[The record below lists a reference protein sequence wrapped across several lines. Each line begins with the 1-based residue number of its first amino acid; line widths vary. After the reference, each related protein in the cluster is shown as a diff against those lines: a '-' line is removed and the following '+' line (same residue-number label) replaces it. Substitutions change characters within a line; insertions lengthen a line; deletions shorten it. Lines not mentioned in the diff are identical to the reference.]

1 MASISLKGLTKKFA
15 NQIAVAEMDLE
26 IEDGKFVAILGPSGC
41 GKTTTMNMIAGLE
54 TPSAGSIRF
63 DGKDVTAIPATKR
76 GVGFV
81 FQNYAIFTHMTVDQ
95 NLGFGLDVTRVNK
108 QERDKKVS
116 EMAAFMALEHRL
128 KQKASS
134 LSVNELQK
142 LAIGRS
148 AIVEPS
154 IFLLDEPLSNLDAAF
169 RERMRSELRTLQRRL
184 KQTMVYVTHDQIEAM
199 GLADK
204 IAVMNLGVLQ
214 QYATPADIY
223 ANPANVFVAKF
234 IGAPSMNIIS
244 NEKLNAAR
252 FGSNALVG
260 FRPENVSFG
269 KPAKDDVTFAAQ
281 VTFVEAVSGRKIVH
295 LDFKGEEVLAVAGR
309 SEYVNEGD
317 GVVAVVSRA
326 DCRGFDAASGA
337 ALERWQ

>member
-1 MASISLKGLTKKFA
+1 MASISLTKITKQFGA
-15 NQIAVAEMDLE
+15 QTAVAEMDLE

-54 TPSAGSIRF
+54 KPTGGKILF
-63 DGKDVTAIPATKR
+63 NGKDVTSIPADKR

-81 FQNYAIFTHMTVDQ
+81 FQNYAIFTHMTVER
-95 NLGFGLDVTRVNK
+95 NLAFGLDVTGVEK
-108 QERDKKVS
+108 SERDRKVK

-128 KQKASS
+128 SQKAST

-169 RERMRSELRTLQRRL
+169 RERMRGELRTLQRRL

-214 QYATPADIY
+214 QYATPTDIY
-223 ANPANVFVAKF
+223 ANPANTFVAKF
-234 IGAPSMNIIS
+234 IGAPSMNIVKS
-244 NEKLNAAR
+244 EMLENNRKGKNELT
-252 FGSNALVG
+252 G
-260 FRPENVSFG
+260 FRPENIKFG
-269 KPAKDDVTFAAQ
+269 KGSSDDVQFKSHA
-281 VTFVEAVSGRKIVH
+281 TFVENVSGRKIVH
-295 LDFKGEEVLAVAGR
+295 LDFHGDEILAVVGRDVTVKDNEEVSLH
-309 SEYVNEGD
+309 
-317 GVVAVVSRA
+317 VSRK
-326 DCRGFDAASGA
+326 DCRRFDAAYGKA
-337 ALERWQ
+337 IR

>member
-1 MASISLKGLTKKFA
+1 MASITLTQLTKKFA
-15 NQIAVAEMDLE
+15 NQTAVATMDLE
-26 IEDGKFVAILGPSGC
+26 IENGKFVAILGPSGC

-54 TPSAGSIRF
+54 TPTGGTIKF
-63 DGKDVTAIPATKR
+63 NGKDVTAISASRR

-81 FQNYAIFTHMTVDQ
+81 FQNYAIFTHMTVEE
-95 NLGFGLDVTRVNK
+95 NLGFGLDVTGAPK
-108 QERDKKVS
+108 AERDKKVQ

-134 LSVNELQK
+134 LSVNEMQK

-169 RERMRSELRTLQRRL
+169 RERMRSELRALQRRL

-214 QYATPADIY
+214 QYATPTDIY
-223 ANPANVFVAKF
+223 TNPANTFVAKF

-244 NEKLNAAR
+244 NEKLKAAT
-252 FGSNALVG
+252 FGRSDLIG
-260 FRPENVSFG
+260 FRPENIAFGKSGKNDVSF
-269 KPAKDDVTFAAQ
+269 AAR

-295 LDFKGEEVLAVAGR
+295 LEFQGEEILAIAGR
-309 SEYVNEGD
+309 GVAVNEGTV
-317 GVVAVVSRA
+317 VVAVVQRG
-326 DCRGFDAASGA
+326 DCRGFDAATGV
-337 ALERWQ
+337 ALGQMQ

>member
-1 MASISLKGLTKKFA
+1 MASITLKGLTKKFA
-15 NQIAVAEMDLE
+15 NQTAVATMDLE

-54 TPSAGSIRF
+54 KPTAGSILF
-63 DGKDVTAIPATKR
+63 NGKDVTAMPAAKR

-81 FQNYAIFTHMTVDQ
+81 FQNYAIFTHMTVDE
-95 NLGFGLDVTRVNK
+95 NLGFGLDVTGVDK
-108 QERDKKVS
+108 AKRDKLVT
-116 EMAAFMALEHRL
+116 EMARFMALEHRL
-128 KQKASS
+128 TQKAST

-169 RERMRSELRTLQRRL
+169 RERMRAELRTLQRRL

-214 QYATPADIY
+214 QYATPRDIY
-223 ANPANVFVAKF
+223 ANPANTFVAKF
-234 IGAPSMNIIS
+234 IGSPSMNI
-244 NEKLNAAR
+244 LNVSLLHP
-252 FGSNALVG
+252 GSNGADELVG
-260 FRPENVSFG
+260 FRPEN
-269 KPAKDDVTFAAQ
+269 AKLGSAERNGLKFTAR
-281 VTFVEAVSGRKIVH
+281 VTFVETVSGRKIVH
-295 LDFKGEEVLAVAGR
+295 LDLKGEEVLAVVGR
-309 SEYVNEGD
+309 HVSVKDNET
-317 GVVAVVSRA
+317 VSVHVALSDTR
-326 DCRGFDAASGA
+326 RFDAASGKA
-337 ALERWQ
+337 IG

>member
-1 MASISLKGLTKKFA
+1 MASITLKRLTKRFA
-15 NQIAVAEMDLE
+15 NQTAVAEMDME
-26 IEDGKFVAILGPSGC
+26 IENGKFVAILGPSGC

-54 TPSAGSIRF
+54 SPTAGTISF
-63 DGKDVTAIPATKR
+63 NGKDVTAMPATQR

-95 NLGFGLDVTRVNK
+95 NLGFGLDVRNVPK
-108 QERDKKVS
+108 PERDKKVTD
-116 EMAAFMALEHRL
+116 MAAFMALEHRL
-128 KQKASS
+128 YQKASG

-169 RERMRSELRTLQRRL
+169 RERMRSELRLLQRRL

-214 QYATPADIY
+214 QYASPQDLY
-223 ANPANVFVAKF
+223 ANPANTFVAKF

-244 NEKLNAAR
+244 NEIICASG
-252 FGSNALVG
+252 FGAKDLIG
-260 FRPENVSFG
+260 FRPENVFFG
-269 KPAKDDVTFAAQ
+269 KPGVGDISFEAQ

-295 LDFKGEEVLAVAGR
+295 LDFKGEEVLAVLGR
-309 SEYVNEGD
+309 HVSTTVGQK
-317 GVVAVVSRA
+317 VTAVVSRT
-326 DCRGFDAASGA
+326 DCRSFDSTTGK
-337 ALERWQ
+337 AL

>member
-1 MASISLKGLTKKFA
+1 MASITLSQLTKKFA
-15 NQIAVAEMDLE
+15 NQTAVATMDLE

-54 TPSAGSIRF
+54 TPTAGTIKF
-63 DGKDVTAIPATKR
+63 DGKDVTAIPAAKR

-81 FQNYAIFTHMTVDQ
+81 FQNYAIFTHMTVDE
-95 NLGFGLDVTRVNK
+95 NLGFGLDVTGTP
-108 QERDKKVS
+108 QAERDKKVS
-116 EMAAFMALEHRL
+116 EMAEFMALDHRL

-214 QYATPADIY
+214 QYATPSDIY
-223 ANPANVFVAKF
+223 TNPASVFVAKF

-244 NEKLNAAR
+244 NEKLEAQQ
-252 FGSNALVG
+252 FGKNDLVG
-260 FRPENVSFG
+260 FRPENITLG
-269 KPAKDDVTFAAQ
+269 KPVNNDISFAAR

-295 LDFKGEEVLAVAGR
+295 LDFKGEEVLAIAGR
-309 SEYVNEGD
+309 GVAVNEGD
-317 GVVAVVSRA
+317 PVVGVVRYT
-326 DCRGFDAASGA
+326 DCRGFDAASGF
-337 ALERWQ
+337 ALGQKH

>member
-1 MASISLKGLTKKFA
+1 MASITLTKITKQFGA
-15 NQIAVAEMDLE
+15 QTAVAEMDLE

-54 TPSAGSIRF
+54 KPTGGRILF
-63 DGKDVTAIPATKR
+63 DGKDVTAIPADKR

-81 FQNYAIFTHMTVDQ
+81 FQNYAIFTHMTVER
-95 NLGFGLDVTRVNK
+95 NLAFGLDVTGVEK
-108 QERDKKVS
+108 SERDRKVK

-128 KQKASS
+128 QQKAST

-169 RERMRSELRTLQRRL
+169 RERMRGELRTLQRRL

-214 QYATPADIY
+214 QYATPQDIY
-223 ANPANVFVAKF
+223 ANPANTFVAKF
-234 IGAPSMNIIS
+234 IGAPSMNIVKAEALDNNRS
-244 NEKLNAAR
+244 GKNELT
-252 FGSNALVG
+252 G
-260 FRPENVSFG
+260 FRPENIRFG
-269 KPAKDDVTFAAQ
+269 KGSGDDVQFKSQ
-281 VTFVEAVSGRKIVH
+281 VTFVENVSGRKIVH
-295 LDFKGEEVLAVAGR
+295 LDFHGDEILAVVGRDVTVKDREEVNVHVAR
-309 SEYVNEGD
+309 
-317 GVVAVVSRA
+317 R
-326 DCRGFDAASGA
+326 DCRQFDAASGKA
-337 ALERWQ
+337 IG